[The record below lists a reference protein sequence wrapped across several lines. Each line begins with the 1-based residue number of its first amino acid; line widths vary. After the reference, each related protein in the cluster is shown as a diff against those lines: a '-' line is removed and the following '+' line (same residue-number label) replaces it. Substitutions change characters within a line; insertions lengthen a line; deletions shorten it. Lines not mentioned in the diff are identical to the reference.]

1 MRTSVFKEYY
11 TIIFVKKIC
20 TKLLIYSTKVMKLSV
35 KAGGVSGMFFEDA

>member
-1 MRTSVFKEYY
+1 MRTFVFKEYY

-20 TKLLIYSTKVMKLSV
+20 TNLLIYSTKVMKLSV

>member
-1 MRTSVFKEYY
+1 MRTFVFKEYY

-35 KAGGVSGMFFEDA
+35 KTGRVSGVFFEDA